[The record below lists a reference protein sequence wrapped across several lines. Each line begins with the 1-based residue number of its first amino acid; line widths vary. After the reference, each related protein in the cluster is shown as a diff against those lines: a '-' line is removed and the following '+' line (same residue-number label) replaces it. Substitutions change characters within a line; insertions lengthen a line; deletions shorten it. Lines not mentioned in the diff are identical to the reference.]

1 MEKSSA
7 RAAFEARRPMLGER
21 RCRCGGRAPTD
32 EIEAM
37 GSDAGE
43 GDAGGADAGDGDAD
57 YTATPTGFP
66 QSMQYSDS
74 GVFER
79 PQNAQASK
87 LGPPGSTPVRRV
99 NIRRGQY
106 EEQ

>member
-1 MEKSSA
+1 
-7 RAAFEARRPMLGER
+7 MLGDR
-21 RCRCGGRAPTD
+21 RCRWGGRAPTD
-32 EIEAM
+32 GTEAM
-37 GSDAGE
+37 G
-43 GDAGGADAGDGDAD
+43 GGTGDGDAES
-57 YTATPTGFP
+57 TAAPTGFP

-79 PQNAQASK
+79 PHNAQASK

-99 NIRRGQY
+99 NIGRGQY